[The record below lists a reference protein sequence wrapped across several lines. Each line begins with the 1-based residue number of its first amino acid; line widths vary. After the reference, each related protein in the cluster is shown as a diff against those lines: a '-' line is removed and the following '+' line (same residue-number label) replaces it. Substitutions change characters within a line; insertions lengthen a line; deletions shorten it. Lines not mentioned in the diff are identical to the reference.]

1 MNNQF
6 YNIVL
11 EVLKQDKRFFTDNGE
26 LLRNSVYEAAM
37 QMDSKLIKLLL
48 SNEETKKRF
57 FNDVDGIII
66 FDKIEFG
73 WVINNREFLP
83 DSYTRYKNKI
93 GLVNSRG
100 EYISTSKDVELVFPY
115 KDCIL
120 EGGQTK
126 EDQKRDEIFYNEIL
140 APDEVDRL
148 LYPKVL
154 TNAKRYT
161 AEGVEPITE
170 LKDTD
175 NLIIKGNNLLA
186 ISSLLKRYE
195 GRIKCIYIEMIIPKL
210 IQFND
215 YKKVAA

>member
-57 FNDVDGIII
+57 FNDVDGIIV

-93 GLVNSRG
+93 GLVNSRS
-100 EYISTSKDVELVFPY
+100 EY
-115 KDCIL
+115 
-120 EGGQTK
+120 
-126 EDQKRDEIFYNEIL
+126 
-140 APDEVDRL
+140 
-148 LYPKVL
+148 
-154 TNAKRYT
+154 
-161 AEGVEPITE
+161 
-170 LKDTD
+170 
-175 NLIIKGNNLLA
+175 
-186 ISSLLKRYE
+186 
-195 GRIKCIYIEMIIPKL
+195 
-210 IQFND
+210 
-215 YKKVAA
+215 